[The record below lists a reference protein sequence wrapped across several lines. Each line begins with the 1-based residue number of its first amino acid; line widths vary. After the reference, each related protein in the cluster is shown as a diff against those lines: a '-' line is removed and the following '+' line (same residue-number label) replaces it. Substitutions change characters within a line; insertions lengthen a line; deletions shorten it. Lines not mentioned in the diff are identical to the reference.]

1 MYLFSCRNQ
10 PTSIFDSPQC
20 GNGFV
25 ESGEQCDCGLPQFCQ
40 NSCCDPYTCMLRSN
54 ASCATG
60 KCCDLQTCQP
70 HTAGMMCRSSAG
82 ECDLPEYC
90 TGVSEFC
97 PSDYFKRDTELC
109 GDGKARCYKGACRS
123 RDDQCKLLW
132 GPSGK
137 SSEQCYEK
145 NMEGSRHGNCGYD
158 RFTNTYANCSSENIF
173 CGMLQCRHLNE
184 RLEFGMESVAI
195 LSHSFISHESSIIPC
210 RTANVDLGLQTVN
223 PGLTPDGSICGDN
236 KMCVSQ
242 KCVDIDEMRTNK
254 LVLDCPDNCNGHGV
268 CDNAGHCHCEKGF
281 APPTCDSPG
290 PGGSEHSGP
299 ASNPAGKIHLI
310 NDL

>member
-1 MYLFSCRNQ
+1 
-10 PTSIFDSPQC
+10 
-20 GNGFV
+20 
-25 ESGEQCDCGLPQFCQ
+25 
-40 NSCCDPYTCMLRSN
+40 MLRSN

-60 KCCDLQTCQP
+60 KCCDLQTCHP
-70 HTAGMMCRSSAG
+70 HQAGVMCRGAEG

-97 PSDYFKRDTELC
+97 PSDYFKRDTDLC
-109 GDGKARCYKGACRS
+109 ADGKARCYKGACRS

-145 NMEGSRHGNCGYD
+145 NMEGTRHGNCGYD
-158 RFTNTYANCSSENIF
+158 RMKKKYFNCTKENIY

-184 RLEFGMESVAI
+184 RLEYGMESVSV
-195 LSHSFISHESSIIPC
+195 LSHSFISHENSIIPC
-210 RTANVDLGLQTVN
+210 RTAVVDLGLQSTD

-242 KCVDIDEMRTNK
+242 KCVDIDEMRASH

-268 CDNAGHCHCEKGF
+268 CDNAGHCHCERGF
-281 APPTCDSPG
+281 APPTCDVPG

-299 ASNPAGKIHLI
+299 ASNPSGMFISKQTIFHNHKTIHYSI
-310 NDL
+310 QQMAMDSHAYCTSSS